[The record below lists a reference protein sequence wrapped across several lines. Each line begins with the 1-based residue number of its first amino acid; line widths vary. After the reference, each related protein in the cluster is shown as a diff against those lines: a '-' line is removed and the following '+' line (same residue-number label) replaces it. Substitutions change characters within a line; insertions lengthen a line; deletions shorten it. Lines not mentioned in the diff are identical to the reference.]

1 MKTQARH
8 FPDGVAVVLGGSGGL
23 GLAICEQL
31 AAHGT
36 DVAFTYRS
44 NEAAAAR
51 AADAIETTGRR
62 SLRRALDVSDA
73 AATRAFFE
81 DVAAEFP
88 RIHTVVAATGA
99 SFRLDYVAKID
110 EKEWFDTI
118 HGDLDG
124 FFHVAKAAI
133 PHLRS
138 GGGGAFVALTSA
150 ALVRHSPKDILSTA
164 PKAGIEALTRAI
176 AREEGRYGIRANSVG
191 VGAIDGGL
199 MDKVWGQVSTEYAD
213 AIRNNIPLRRLGLPE
228 DVANAVLFL
237 ASARSGFVTGQRLVV
252 DGGYCV

>member
-1 MKTQARH
+1 MKTQAPH

-23 GLAICEQL
+23 GLVICEQL
-31 AAHGT
+31 AAHGS

-44 NEAAAAR
+44 NATAAAR
-51 AADAIETTGRR
+51 ASDAIESAGRK
-62 SLRRALDVSDA
+62 SMSAPLDIGDP
-73 AATRAFFE
+73 AATRAFF
-81 DVAAEFP
+81 DNVAAKFG
-88 RIHTVVAATGA
+88 RIHTVIAATGA
-99 SFRLDYVAKID
+99 SFTLDYVANIKD
-110 EKEWFDTI
+110 EEWYSTI

-124 FFHVAKAAI
+124 FFHVVKAAI
-133 PHLRS
+133 PHLRK
-138 GGGGAFVALTSA
+138 GGGAFVALTSA

-176 AREEGRYGIRANSVG
+176 AREEGRFGIRANTVG

-199 MDKVWGQVSTEYAD
+199 MDKVWGQVSKEYGD
-213 AIRNNIPLRRLGLPE
+213 AVRSNIPLRRLGLPA

-237 ASARSGFVTGQRLVV
+237 ASERSSFVTGQRVVV